1 VSGEGDSEG
10 RRHEPH
16 AWHEPTGEGKHEP
29 TWAARQEHKQSHAGN
44 GTVNQGPDDLS
55 STGEFDSDELA
66 LRRMLHQAVQEM
78 EPRDGTLDL
87 LRKAVPV
94 RRARKRQ
101 AVVGMAAAALFF
113 GTAIPAVVHVS
124 STNTSANT
132 SNAGHTSQMQ
142 GGAGQGKQEEG
153 GESTSGGSAGK
164 SEDTG
169 KGEPK
174 GEDKGRTAGASTG
187 ASSGTDPSATT
198 AASAPVCTA
207 AQLGTP
213 TASTAVPDA
222 AGTVYGSFHI
232 TNGSTAACT
241 VAGPGI
247 VTTSAL
253 GAADSAKIGA
263 TRHVSGDAASAGLP
277 DPSQEVTQLLLQP
290 GSSYDVK
297 FAWVPSGTC
306 PTTEPSTDP
315 TPDPTTSPDSS
326 SSEGS
331 STGGD
336 TGTSTQLLTEG
347 DTADGS
353 VVVTNTAEGGGPSV
367 STTVSN
373 ACAGVVYWTGVLTS
387 S

>member
-1 VSGEGDSEG
+1 MN
-10 RRHEPH
+10 H
-16 AWHEPTGEGKHEP
+16 
-29 TWAARQEHKQSHAGN
+29 
-44 GTVNQGPDDLS
+44 GPEDQS

-66 LRRMLHQAVQEM
+66 LRRLLQQAVQEM
-78 EPRDGTLDL
+78 EPRDGTLDH
-87 LRKAVPV
+87 LRKAVPA

-142 GGAGQGKQEEG
+142 GGAGQGKETEG
-153 GESTSGGSAGK
+153 GESTSGGSSGRT
-164 SEDTG
+164 EDKG
-169 KGEPK
+169 KGETK
-174 GEDKGRTAGASTG
+174 GEGKGRTAGAT
-187 ASSGTDPSATT
+187 SGTGGSADPSAST

-213 TASTAVPDA
+213 TTTTGVPDS
-222 AGTVYGSFHI
+222 AGAVYGTFHV
-232 TNGSTAACT
+232 TNGSTAVCT
-241 VAGPGI
+241 VTGPGT
-247 VTTSAL
+247 VTATAQ
-253 GAADSAKIGA
+253 GAADAGKITA
-263 TRHVSGDAASAGLP
+263 VRHVSGDVASGLP
-277 DPSQEVTQLLLQP
+277 DPAQEVSQLLLQP

-306 PTTEPSTDP
+306 PTSDPSTDP
-315 TPDPTTSPDSS
+315 SPDPTTSPDTS

-336 TGTSTQLLTEG
+336 TGTSTQLVTEDG
-347 DTADGS
+347 TTDGS
-353 VVVTNTAEGGGPSV
+353 VLVTNTAEGGGPTV
-367 STTVSN
+367 STVVSD
-373 ACAGVVYWTGVLTS
+373 ACAGTVYSTGVLTS

>member
-1 VSGEGDSEG
+1 MSGEGDSEG
-10 RRHEPH
+10 RRHEPY

-66 LRRMLHQAVQEM
+66 LRRLLHQAVQEM
-78 EPRDGTLDL
+78 EPRDGTLDH
-87 LRKAVPV
+87 LRKAVPA

-124 STNTSANT
+124 STGTSANT

-142 GGAGQGKQEEG
+142 GGAGQGKQENG

-164 SEDTG
+164 T
-169 KGEPK
+169 
-174 GEDKGRTAGASTG
+174 EDKGKGGSKDQDKGKTAGASTG

-198 AASAPVCTA
+198 STSAAVCTA

-222 AGTVYGSFHI
+222 SGTVYGTFHV

-241 VAGPGI
+241 VTGPGI
-247 VTTSAL
+247 VTTSAQ
-253 GAADSAKIGA
+253 GAADSSKIGA
-263 TRHVSGDAASAGLP
+263 LRHVSGDAASAGLP
-277 DPSQEVTQLLLQP
+277 DPSQEVSQLVLQP

-297 FAWVPSGTC
+297 FAWVPSETC
-306 PTTEPSTDP
+306 PTSEPSTDP
-315 TPDPTTSPDSS
+315 SPDPSTSPDTST
-326 SSEGS
+326 SEGS

-347 DTADGS
+347 GTLDGS
-353 VVVTNTAEGGGPSV
+353 VLVTNTAEGGGPSV

-373 ACAGVVYWTGVLTS
+373 ACAGVVYWTGVLPS

>member
-1 VSGEGDSEG
+1 MN
-10 RRHEPH
+10 H
-16 AWHEPTGEGKHEP
+16 
-29 TWAARQEHKQSHAGN
+29 
-44 GTVNQGPDDLS
+44 GPDDLS

-78 EPRDGTLDL
+78 EPRDGTLDH
-87 LRKAVPV
+87 LRKAVPA

-124 STNTSANT
+124 STGTSANT
-132 SNAGHTSQMQ
+132 SNAGHTSQVQ
-142 GGAGQGKQEEG
+142 GGAGQGKQEDG
-153 GESTSGGSAGK
+153 GESTAGGSPGK
-164 SEDTG
+164 TEDKG
-169 KGEPK
+169 KGESK
-174 GEDKGRTAGASTG
+174 GDDKGKNTGASTG

-198 AASAPVCTA
+198 SAGTPVCTA

-222 AGTVYGSFHI
+222 SGTVYGTFHI

-241 VAGPGI
+241 VTGPGT
-247 VTTSAL
+247 VTPSAQ
-253 GAADSAKIGA
+253 GAADSGKISA
-263 TRHVSGDAASAGLP
+263 VRHVSGDAASAGLP
-277 DPSQEVTQLLLQP
+277 DPSQEVPQLLLQP

-297 FAWVPSGTC
+297 FAWVPSETC
-306 PTTEPSTDP
+306 PTTTEPSTDP
-315 TPDPTTSPDSS
+315 SPDPTTSPDASAG
-326 SSEGS
+326 EGS

-336 TGTSTQLLTEG
+336 TGTSTQLLTDG
-347 DTADGS
+347 GTADGS
-353 VVVTNTAEGGGPSV
+353 VLVTNTTEGGGSSV

>member
-1 VSGEGDSEG
+1 MSGEGDSEG
-10 RRHEPH
+10 RRHEPY
-16 AWHEPTGEGKHEP
+16 AWHEPTGEGEHEP
-29 TWAARQEHKQSHAGN
+29 TWAARQEHEQSHAGN

-66 LRRMLHQAVQEM
+66 LRRLLHQAVQEM

-87 LRKAVPV
+87 LRKAVPA

-124 STNTSANT
+124 STGTSANT

-142 GGAGQGKQEEG
+142 GGAGQGKQENG

-164 SEDTG
+164 TEDKG
-169 KGEPK
+169 KGGSK
-174 GEDKGRTAGASTG
+174 DQDKGRTAGASTG

-198 AASAPVCTA
+198 STSAAVCTA

-222 AGTVYGSFHI
+222 SGTVYGTFHV
-232 TNGSTAACT
+232 TNGSIAACT
-241 VAGPGI
+241 VTGPGI
-247 VTTSAL
+247 VTTSAQ
-253 GAADSAKIGA
+253 GAADSSKVGA
-263 TRHVSGDAASAGLP
+263 LRHVSGDAASAGLP
-277 DPSQEVTQLLLQP
+277 DPSQEVSQLVLQP

-297 FAWVPSGTC
+297 FAWVPSETC
-306 PTTEPSTDP
+306 PTSEPSTDP
-315 TPDPTTSPDSS
+315 SPDPSTSPDTST
-326 SSEGS
+326 SEGS

-347 DTADGS
+347 GTLDGS
-353 VVVTNTAEGGGPSV
+353 VLVTNTAEGGGPSV

-373 ACAGVVYWTGVLTS
+373 ACAGVVYWTGVLPS

>member
-1 VSGEGDSEG
+1 MSGEGDSEG
-10 RRHEPH
+10 RRHEPY

-66 LRRMLHQAVQEM
+66 LRRLLHQAVQEM
-78 EPRDGTLDL
+78 EPRDGTLDH
-87 LRKAVPV
+87 LRKAVPA

-124 STNTSANT
+124 STGTSANT

-142 GGAGQGKQEEG
+142 GGAGQGKQEDG

-164 SEDTG
+164 TEDKG
-169 KGEPK
+169 KGGTK
-174 GEDKGRTAGASTG
+174 GEDKGKTAGASTG
-187 ASSGTDPSATT
+187 AGSGTDPSATT
-198 AASAPVCTA
+198 STSAPVCTA

-222 AGTVYGSFHI
+222 SGTVYGTFHI

-241 VAGPGI
+241 VTGPGI
-247 VTTSAL
+247 VTTSAQ
-253 GAADSAKIGA
+253 GAADSSKIG
-263 TRHVSGDAASAGLP
+263 TQRHASGDAASAGLP
-277 DPSQEVTQLLLQP
+277 DPSQEVSQLVLQP

-297 FAWVPSGTC
+297 FAWVPSETC
-306 PTTEPSTDP
+306 PTSEPSTDP
-315 TPDPTTSPDSS
+315 SPDPSTSPDTST
-326 SSEGS
+326 SEGS

-347 DTADGS
+347 GTLDGS
-353 VVVTNTAEGGGPSV
+353 VLVTNTAEGGGPSV

-373 ACAGVVYWTGVLTS
+373 ACAGVVYSTGVLPS
-387 S
+387 A

>member
-1 VSGEGDSEG
+1 
-10 RRHEPH
+10 
-16 AWHEPTGEGKHEP
+16 
-29 TWAARQEHKQSHAGN
+29 
-44 GTVNQGPDDLS
+44 VNQGPDDLS

-66 LRRMLHQAVQEM
+66 LRRLLHQAVQEM
-78 EPRDGTLDL
+78 EPRDGTLDH
-87 LRKAVPV
+87 LRKAVPA

-124 STNTSANT
+124 STGTSANT

-142 GGAGQGKQEEG
+142 GGAGQGKQEDG

-164 SEDTG
+164 TEDKG
-169 KGEPK
+169 KGGTK
-174 GEDKGRTAGASTG
+174 GEDKGKTAGASTG
-187 ASSGTDPSATT
+187 AGSGTDPSATT
-198 AASAPVCTA
+198 STSAPVCTA

-222 AGTVYGSFHI
+222 SGTVYGTFHV

-241 VAGPGI
+241 VTGPGI
-247 VTTSAL
+247 VTTSAQ
-253 GAADSAKIGA
+253 GAADSSKIG
-263 TRHVSGDAASAGLP
+263 TQRHASGDAASAGLP
-277 DPSQEVTQLLLQP
+277 DPSQEVSQLVLQP

-297 FAWVPSGTC
+297 FAWVPSETC
-306 PTTEPSTDP
+306 PTSEPSTDP
-315 TPDPTTSPDSS
+315 SPDPSTSPDTST
-326 SSEGS
+326 SEGS

-347 DTADGS
+347 GTLDGS
-353 VVVTNTAEGGGPSV
+353 VLVTNTAEGGGPSV

-373 ACAGVVYWTGVLTS
+373 ACAGVVYSTGVLPS
-387 S
+387 A

>member
-1 VSGEGDSEG
+1 MN
-10 RRHEPH
+10 H
-16 AWHEPTGEGKHEP
+16 
-29 TWAARQEHKQSHAGN
+29 
-44 GTVNQGPDDLS
+44 GPDDLS

-78 EPRDGTLDL
+78 EPRDGTLDH
-87 LRKAVPV
+87 LRKAVPA

-101 AVVGMAAAALFF
+101 ALVGMAAAALFF

-124 STNTSANT
+124 STGTSANT

-142 GGAGQGKQEEG
+142 GGAGQGKHEDG
-153 GESTSGGSAGK
+153 GESTSGGSSGK
-164 SEDTG
+164 TEDEDKATS
-169 KGEPK
+169 K
-174 GEDKGRTAGASTG
+174 GEDKGKTAGASTG

-198 AASAPVCTA
+198 SAGAPVCTA
-207 AQLGTP
+207 VQLGTP

-222 AGTVYGSFHI
+222 SGTVYGTFHV

-241 VAGPGI
+241 VTGPGT
-247 VTTSAL
+247 VTPSAQ
-253 GAADSAKIGA
+253 GAADSSKIS
-263 TRHVSGDAASAGLP
+263 TVRHVSGDAASAGLP
-277 DPSQEVTQLLLQP
+277 DPSQEVAQLLLQP

-297 FAWVPSGTC
+297 FAWVPSETC

-315 TPDPTTSPDSS
+315 SPDPSTSPDTSAG
-326 SSEGS
+326 EGS

-336 TGTSTQLLTEG
+336 TGTSTQLLTDG
-347 DTADGS
+347 GTADGS
-353 VVVTNTAEGGGPSV
+353 VLVTNTAEGGGPSV

>member
-1 VSGEGDSEG
+1 MN
-10 RRHEPH
+10 H
-16 AWHEPTGEGKHEP
+16 
-29 TWAARQEHKQSHAGN
+29 
-44 GTVNQGPDDLS
+44 GPDDLS

-66 LRRMLHQAVQEM
+66 LRRMLRQAVQEM
-78 EPRDGTLDL
+78 EPRDGTLDH
-87 LRKAVPV
+87 LRKAVPA

-124 STNTSANT
+124 STGTSANT

-142 GGAGQGKQEEG
+142 GGAGQGKQENG
-153 GESTSGGSAGK
+153 GESTSGGSSGRT
-164 SEDTG
+164 EDKG
-169 KGEPK
+169 KGESK
-174 GEDKGRTAGASTG
+174 GEDKGKNTGASTG

-198 AASAPVCTA
+198 SASTPVCTA

-222 AGTVYGSFHI
+222 SGTVYGTFHV
-232 TNGSTAACT
+232 TNSSTAACT
-241 VAGPGI
+241 VTGPGA
-247 VTTSAL
+247 VSASAQ
-253 GAADSAKIGA
+253 GAADSSKIGA
-263 TRHVSGDAASAGLP
+263 VRHVSGDAASAGLP
-277 DPSQEVTQLLLQP
+277 DPSQEVSQLLLQP

-297 FAWVPSGTC
+297 FAWVPSETC

-315 TPDPTTSPDSS
+315 SPDPTTSPDASAGG
-326 SSEGS
+326 EGT

-336 TGTSTQLLTEG
+336 TGTSTQLLTDG
-347 DTADGS
+347 GTADGS
-353 VVVTNTAEGGGPSV
+353 VLVTNTAQAGPSV

>member
-1 VSGEGDSEG
+1 MSGEGDTEG
-10 RRHEPH
+10 WRHEPH
-16 AWHEPTGEGKHEP
+16 AWHEPTGEGEHQP
-29 TWAARQEHKQSHAGN
+29 TRAARQEHKQSHAGN

-78 EPRDGTLDL
+78 EPRDGTLDH
-87 LRKAVPV
+87 LRKAVPA

-101 AVVGMAAAALFF
+101 ALVGMAAAALFF

-124 STNTSANT
+124 STGTSANT
-132 SNAGHTSQMQ
+132 SNAGHASQMQ
-142 GGAGQGKQEEG
+142 GGAGQGKHEEG

-164 SEDTG
+164 TEDTG
-169 KGEPK
+169 KGTSK
-174 GEDKGRTAGASTG
+174 GDDKGRTAGASTG
-187 ASSGTDPSATT
+187 AGSGTDPSATT
-198 AASAPVCTA
+198 STSAPACTA

-222 AGTVYGSFHI
+222 SGTVYGTFHV

-241 VAGPGI
+241 VNGPGV
-247 VTTSAL
+247 VTPSAQ
-253 GAADSAKIGA
+253 GAADSSKISA
-263 TRHVSGDAASAGLP
+263 VRHVSGDAASAGLP
-277 DPSQEVTQLLLQP
+277 DPSQEVSQLVLQP

-297 FAWVPSGTC
+297 FAWVPSETC
-306 PTTEPSTDP
+306 PTSQPSADP
-315 TPDPTTSPDSS
+315 SPDPSTSPDASAG
-326 SSEGS
+326 EGS

-336 TGTSTQLLTEG
+336 TGTSTQLLTDG
-347 DTADGS
+347 TVDGS
-353 VVVTNTAEGGGPSV
+353 VLVTNTAEGGGPSV

>member
-1 VSGEGDSEG
+1 M
-10 RRHEPH
+10 
-16 AWHEPTGEGKHEP
+16 
-29 TWAARQEHKQSHAGN
+29 
-44 GTVNQGPDDLS
+44 NQGPEDLS

-78 EPRDGTLDL
+78 EPRDGTLDH
-87 LRKAVPV
+87 LRKAVPA

-124 STNTSANT
+124 STGTDANT

-142 GGAGQGKQEEG
+142 GGAGEGKHEDG
-153 GESTSGGSAGK
+153 GESTSGGSSGRT
-164 SEDTG
+164 EDTD
-169 KGEPK
+169 KGTAK
-174 GEDKGRTAGASTG
+174 GEDKGKSAGASTG
-187 ASSGTDPSATT
+187 ATSGTDPSATSST
-198 AASAPVCTA
+198 SAPVCTA

-222 AGTVYGSFHI
+222 SGTVYGTFHV

-241 VAGPGI
+241 VTGPGT
-247 VTTSAL
+247 VTPTAQ
-253 GAADSAKIGA
+253 GAADPGKISAV
-263 TRHVSGDAASAGLP
+263 RHVSGDAASAGLP
-277 DPSQEVTQLLLQP
+277 DPSQEVSQLLLQP

-297 FAWVPSGTC
+297 FAWVPSETC
-306 PTTEPSTDP
+306 PTSQPSTDP
-315 TPDPTTSPDSS
+315 SPDPTASPDTSAG
-326 SSEGS
+326 EGS

-336 TGTSTQLLTEG
+336 TGTSTQLVTEDG
-347 DTADGS
+347 TADGS
-353 VVVTNTAEGGGPSV
+353 VLVTNTAEGGGPSV
-367 STTVSN
+367 STAVSN

>member
-1 VSGEGDSEG
+1 M
-10 RRHEPH
+10 
-16 AWHEPTGEGKHEP
+16 
-29 TWAARQEHKQSHAGN
+29 
-44 GTVNQGPDDLS
+44 NQGPDDLS

-66 LRRMLHQAVQEM
+66 LRRLLHQAVQEM
-78 EPRDGTLDL
+78 EPRDGTLDH
-87 LRKAVPV
+87 LRKAVPA

-124 STNTSANT
+124 STGTSANT

-142 GGAGQGKQEEG
+142 GGAGQGKQENG

-164 SEDTG
+164 T
-169 KGEPK
+169 
-174 GEDKGRTAGASTG
+174 EDKGKGGSKDQDKGKTAGASTG

-198 AASAPVCTA
+198 STSAAVCTA

-222 AGTVYGSFHI
+222 SGTVYGTFHV

-241 VAGPGI
+241 VTGPGI
-247 VTTSAL
+247 VTTSAQ
-253 GAADSAKIGA
+253 GAADSSKIGA
-263 TRHVSGDAASAGLP
+263 LRHVSGDAASAGLP
-277 DPSQEVTQLLLQP
+277 DPSQEVSQLVLQP

-297 FAWVPSGTC
+297 FAWVPSETC
-306 PTTEPSTDP
+306 PTSEPSTDP
-315 TPDPTTSPDSS
+315 SPDPSTSPDTST
-326 SSEGS
+326 SEGS

-347 DTADGS
+347 GTLDGS
-353 VVVTNTAEGGGPSV
+353 VLVTNTAEGGGPSV

-373 ACAGVVYWTGVLTS
+373 ACAGVVYWTGVLPS

>member
-1 VSGEGDSEG
+1 MSGEGDSEG
-10 RRHEPH
+10 RRHEPY

-66 LRRMLHQAVQEM
+66 LRRLLHQAVQEM
-78 EPRDGTLDL
+78 EPRDGTLDH
-87 LRKAVPV
+87 LRKAVPA

-124 STNTSANT
+124 STGTSANT
-132 SNAGHTSQMQ
+132 SNAGHASQMQ
-142 GGAGQGKQEEG
+142 GGAGQGKQEAG

-164 SEDTG
+164 T
-169 KGEPK
+169 
-174 GEDKGRTAGASTG
+174 EDKGKSAGASTG

-222 AGTVYGSFHI
+222 SGTVYGTFHI

-241 VAGPGI
+241 VTGPGS
-247 VTTSAL
+247 VTTSAQ
-253 GAADSAKIGA
+253 GAADGSKVGA
-263 TRHVSGDAASAGLP
+263 LRHASGDAASAGLP
-277 DPSQEVTQLLLQP
+277 DPSQEVSQLVLQP

-297 FAWVPSGTC
+297 FAWVPSETC
-306 PTTEPSTDP
+306 PTSEPSTDP
-315 TPDPTTSPDSS
+315 SPDPSTSPDTST
-326 SSEGS
+326 SEGS

-336 TGTSTQLLTEG
+336 TGTSTQLLSEG
-347 DTADGS
+347 GTLDGS
-353 VVVTNTAEGGGPSV
+353 VLVTNTAEGGGPSV

-373 ACAGVVYWTGVLTS
+373 ACAGTVYWTGVLPS

>member
-1 VSGEGDSEG
+1 MN
-10 RRHEPH
+10 H
-16 AWHEPTGEGKHEP
+16 
-29 TWAARQEHKQSHAGN
+29 
-44 GTVNQGPDDLS
+44 GPDDPI

-78 EPRDGTLDL
+78 EPRDGSLDH
-87 LRKAVPV
+87 LRKAVPA

-101 AVVGMAAAALFF
+101 AVVGMAAAALFM

-124 STNTSANT
+124 STGTSANT
-132 SNAGHTSQMQ
+132 SNAGHASQMQ
-142 GGAGQGKQEEG
+142 GGAGQGKQEAG

-164 SEDTG
+164 TEDKG
-169 KGEPK
+169 KGESK
-174 GEDKGRTAGASTG
+174 DADKGKSAGASTG

-213 TASTAVPDA
+213 TANTAVPDA
-222 AGTVYGSFHI
+222 SGTVYGTFHI

-247 VTTSAL
+247 VTPTAQ
-253 GAADSAKIGA
+253 GAADASKIGA
-263 TRHVSGDAASAGLP
+263 ARHVSGDVASAGLP
-277 DPSQEVTQLLLQP
+277 DPSQEVSQLLLQP

-297 FAWVPSGTC
+297 FAWVPSETC

-315 TPDPTTSPDSS
+315 TPDPTTSPDAS

-336 TGTSTQLLTEG
+336 TGTTTQLLTDG
-347 DTADGS
+347 GTADGS
-353 VVVTNTAEGGGPSV
+353 VLVTNTAEGGGPSV

-373 ACAGVVYWTGVLTS
+373 ACAGVVYWTGLLTS